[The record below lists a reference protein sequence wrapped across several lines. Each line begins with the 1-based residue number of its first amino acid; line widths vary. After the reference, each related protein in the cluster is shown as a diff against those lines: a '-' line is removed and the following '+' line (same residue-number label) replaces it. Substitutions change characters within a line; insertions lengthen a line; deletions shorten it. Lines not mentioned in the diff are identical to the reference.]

1 MEIQALKLLLT
12 EHDLNTIAKR
22 SLEKEQV
29 RDVAIRL
36 SPAGVH
42 VCGVYP
48 TPFMT
53 VRFETLWEV
62 SALSGKIAAR
72 LADLK
77 VVGLPAGML
86 RGAIMSALAEAT
98 SKENGLQIDGERLLF
113 DPDRLLFNNGL
124 QVRTN
129 LTAVRCGA
137 GTLLLEA
144 AAASCS

>member
-12 EHDLNTIAKR
+12 EHDLTLIAKR
-22 SLEKEQV
+22 ALEKEQV
-29 RDVAIRL
+29 RDVSIRL
-36 SPAGVH
+36 SSAGVH
-42 VCGVYP
+42 ICGVYP

-62 SALSGKIAAR
+62 AAQAGKVAAR

-86 RGAIMSALAEAT
+86 RGTIMNALSEAT
-98 SKENGLQIDGERLLF
+98 SHENGLQVDGEHLLF

-124 QVRTN
+124 KGRTN

-137 GTLLLEA
+137 GTLVLEA
-144 AAASCS
+144 AASS

>member
-12 EHDLNTIAKR
+12 EHDLNSIAKR

-42 VCGVYP
+42 ISGVYP

-62 SALSGKIAAR
+62 CVRAGKIAAR

-86 RGAIMSALAEAT
+86 RGTIMSALAEAT
-98 SKENGLQIDGERLLF
+98 SNDNGLRVEGEQLIF
-113 DPDRLLFNNGL
+113 DPDRLLANNGW
-124 QVRTN
+124 QGRAN
-129 LTAVRCGA
+129 LTTVRCGPGTLVLEA
-137 GTLLLEA
+137 GTA
-144 AAASCS
+144 GCC

>member
-12 EHDLNTIAKR
+12 EHDFNVIAKR
-22 SLEKEQV
+22 ALEKEQV
-29 RDVAIRL
+29 RDVSIRL
-36 SPAGVH
+36 SAEGIH
-42 VCGVYP
+42 VYGVYP

-62 SALSGKIAAR
+62 SAHAGKIAAR

-86 RGAIMSALAEAT
+86 RGTIMSALSEAT
-98 SKENGLQIDGERLLF
+98 SQENGLQVDGERLLF
-113 DPDRLLFNNGL
+113 DPDRLLINNGL
-124 QVRTN
+124 KGRTN

-137 GTLLLEA
+137 GTLVLEA
-144 AAASCS
+144 AAPIT